1 MTNVIKLGPE
11 RARRIVSAE
20 LSGDR
25 ANQFGTQLD
34 KLLADYSDLHQAILI
49 DEVSS
54 RLSMINQG
62 IFGRR

>member
-1 MTNVIKLGPE
+1 MSNVIHLNPE
-11 RARRIVSAE
+11 RAKREVA
-20 LSGDR
+20 GDR

-49 DEVSS
+49 DELAS
-54 RLSMINQG
+54 RLVMIERG